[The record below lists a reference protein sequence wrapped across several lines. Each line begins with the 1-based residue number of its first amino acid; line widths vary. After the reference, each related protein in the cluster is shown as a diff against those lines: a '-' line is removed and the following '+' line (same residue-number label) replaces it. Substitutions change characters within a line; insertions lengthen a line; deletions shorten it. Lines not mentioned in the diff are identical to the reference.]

1 MHKQIFNLLFLL
13 AVFVFPSLVYGQNAT
28 IQGTVTL
35 QNTNNPLHDVVV
47 ILSQLKRSTQTKD
60 DGSYIFEN
68 VPPGTYTVIAH
79 LDRFPDSTGAVSVKA
94 GEAATLDLAL
104 NLLQKEEVV
113 VVVGSEQ
120 SSFDSIPTVDSLDS
134 TELAQK
140 SQASLG
146 DVLDNQPG
154 VAKRSFGVG
163 NSRPVIRG
171 FDGDRV
177 SVTNDGV
184 RSGSLASQSGD
195 HGETVDVLAV
205 ERIEV
210 VKGPATLL
218 YGGSAIGGVVNAV
231 SGHHDVHGS
240 AHPGLRGFATGLG
253 GSNNGQGGG
262 SAGFEYGFRK
272 FLIFG
277 NGGSQRSGDYETP
290 QGKVK
295 NSKSRVSDGSVGFG
309 FYGTKT
315 FFSFSYGY
323 ENGRY
328 GNPFAARFEAEEEE
342 KASKPLLS
350 FLSNKPIL
358 TSTAN
363 LVEEQTEALIDIAF
377 RRHNG
382 RLNVGFR
389 NLETGFIDSLQF
401 SLNYSD
407 YRHKELEDGAAKTIF
422 DNREVV
428 YRGVFEQ
435 QGRGIFSGSFGFS
448 GYHRN
453 YDVVGA
459 EALSPPVDVNSFAAF
474 LLEDIRTDHFQLQ
487 LGARVDKISYD
498 PIGLP
503 KRDFT
508 GFSGAIGLRIPIYSV
523 AAFVAN
529 YTSSY
534 RAPAL
539 EELYN
544 NGPHVGNLA
553 FEIGNADLKRERND
567 GVEFSLR
574 YSGKKLKGEVNYFYY
589 NIRNFVFL
597 APTGNIEDGLIEA
610 NYLQSNSRYTGTE
623 AGLDYEILPNL
634 SINMGLDA
642 VDAEIKAT
650 NSPLPRIPPLRG
662 RIGLEA
668 KYKGFSL
675 RPEVIMAR
683 SQSQVFSTETR
694 TPGYTV
700 VNLLVSYTLVQRHT
714 VQIFSINAFNLG
726 DRLYR
731 NHLSFIKDLAPEIG
745 RGVKFSYTVRF
756 F

>member
-1 MHKQIFNLLFLL
+1 MYKQIIKLFFLL
-13 AVFVFPSLVYGQNAT
+13 AIFVFPSLVYGQNGT
-28 IQGTVTL
+28 IQGTITL
-35 QNTNNPLHDVVV
+35 QENNNPLHDVVV

-60 DGSYIFEN
+60 DGIYVFEN
-68 VPPGTYTVIAH
+68 IPPGTYTVIAH
-79 LDRFPDSTGAVSVKA
+79 LDRFPDASATVTVKS
-94 GEAATLDLAL
+94 GETSTLDLAL
-104 NLLQKEEVV
+104 NLIQQEQITIS
-113 VVVGSEQ
+113 GSGNEQ
-120 SSFDSIPTVDSLDS
+120 SAFESIPTVDAIDS

-140 SQASLG
+140 SPTSLG
-146 DVLDNQPG
+146 EVLDNQPG

-177 SVTNDGV
+177 LVLNDGA

-205 ERIEV
+205 DRIEV

-218 YGGSAIGGVVNAV
+218 YGGNAIGGVVNAI

-240 AHPGLRGFATGLG
+240 SHPGLRGYATGLG
-253 GSNNGQGGG
+253 ASNNGQGGG
-262 SAGFEYGFRK
+262 SAGFEYGFK
-272 FLIFG
+272 NFLLFG

-290 QGKVK
+290 QGSVK

-309 FYGTKT
+309 YYGAKT

-328 GNPFAARFEAEEEE
+328 GNPFAARFEAEEER
-342 KASKPLLS
+342 S
-350 FLSNKPIL
+350 SNLIQ
-358 TSTAN
+358 
-363 LVEEQTEALIDIAF
+363 EQTEDLIDIAF

-382 RLNVGFR
+382 RFNLGFR
-389 NLETGFIDSLQF
+389 NLETNFIDSLQL
-401 SLNYSD
+401 SLSYSD
-407 YRHKELEDGAAKTIF
+407 YRHKELENGSPNTIF

-435 QGRGIFSGSFGFS
+435 HRRGIFSGSFGFS

-459 EALSPPVDVNSFAAF
+459 EALSPPVDVNNFAAF
-474 LLEDIRTDHFQLQ
+474 TLQDIRTDHFQIQ
-487 LGARVDKISYD
+487 AGARVDRVSYD
-498 PIGLP
+498 PIGLA

-508 GFSGAIGLRIPIYSV
+508 GLSGSIGIRIPIYST

-553 FEIGNADLKRERND
+553 FEIGNANLKRERND

-574 YSGKKLKGEVNYFYY
+574 YSGKKLRGEANFFYY

-597 APTGNIEDGLIEA
+597 APTGNITDGLIEA
-610 NYLQSNSRYTGTE
+610 NYLQADSRYSGTE
-623 AGLDYEILPNL
+623 VGLDYSILPNL

-642 VDAEIKAT
+642 VDAEIKAS
-650 NSPLPRIPPLRG
+650 NSALPRIPPLRG
-662 RIGLEA
+662 RIGLDA
-668 KYKGFSL
+668 RYKGFNL
-675 RPEVIMAR
+675 KPEIIMAR
-683 SQSQVFSTETR
+683 AQNQIFSTETR

-700 VNLLVSYTLVQRHT
+700 INLLASYTLVQKHT
-714 VQIFSINAFNLG
+714 VQIFSVNAFNLG

-745 RGVKFSYTVRF
+745 RGVKFTYTVRF

>member
-1 MHKQIFNLLFLL
+1 MYKQIIQLIFFLS
-13 AVFVFPSLVYGQNAT
+13 VFLFPSLIYAQNAT

-35 QNTNNPLHDVVV
+35 QESNNPIHDVVV
-47 ILSQLKRSTQTKD
+47 ILSQLKRSTQTND
-60 DGSYIFEN
+60 DGTYVFEN
-68 VPPGTYTVIAH
+68 IPPGNYTVIAH
-79 LDRFPDSTGAVSVKA
+79 LDRFPDSSQNVSVKA
-94 GEAATLDLAL
+94 GETTTLDLTL
-104 NLLQKEEVV
+104 SLLQEENITISGR
-113 VVVGSEQ
+113 GSEQ
-120 SSFDSIPTVDSLDS
+120 SAFESIPTVDALDS

-140 SQASLG
+140 SPTSLG
-146 DVLDNQPG
+146 DALDNRPG
-154 VAKRSFGVG
+154 IAKRSFGVG
-163 NSRPVIRG
+163 NSRPVIRS

-177 SVTNDGV
+177 LVLNDGA

-195 HGETVDVLAV
+195 HGETIDVLAV
-205 ERIEV
+205 DRIEV

-218 YGGSAIGGVVNAV
+218 YGGNAIGGVVNAV
-231 SGHHDVHGS
+231 SGHHDIHGS
-240 AHPGLRGFATGLG
+240 AHPGFRGYATGLG

-262 SAGFEYGFRK
+262 SGGFEYGFK
-272 FLIFG
+272 NFLLFG

-290 QGKVK
+290 LGKVE
-295 NSKSRVSDGSVGFG
+295 NSKSRTSNGSIGFG
-309 FYGTKT
+309 FYGQKT

-328 GNPFAARFEAEEEE
+328 GNPFAAQFEAEEERV
-342 KASKPLLS
+342 KNNV
-350 FLSNKPIL
+350 SNIPL
-358 TSTAN
+358 TSKS
-363 LVEEQTEALIDIAF
+363 LIETEAPQEEFIDIAF

-382 RLNVGFR
+382 RLNLGFR
-389 NLETGFIDSLQF
+389 NIESGIFDSFQV

-407 YRHKELEDGAAKTIF
+407 YRHKELENGFPNTIF

-435 QGRGIFSGSFGFS
+435 RSKGIFSGSFGFS

-459 EALSPPVDVNSFAAF
+459 EALSPPVDVNNFSAFAV
-474 LLEDIRTDHFQLQ
+474 EDVRTDHFQLQ
-487 LGARVDKISYD
+487 LGGRVDRIAYD

-503 KRDFT
+503 KREFT

-544 NGPHVGNLA
+544 NGPHIGNLA
-553 FEIGNADLKRERND
+553 FEIGDANLKRERND

-574 YSGKKLKGEVNYFYY
+574 YSGKKLRGEVNYFYY

-597 APTGNIEDGLIEA
+597 APTGNIQDGLIEA
-610 NYLQSNSRYTGTE
+610 NYLQSDSRHTGTE
-623 AGLDYEILPNL
+623 IGFDYQLLPNL
-634 SINMGLDA
+634 SINAGLDA

-662 RIGLEA
+662 RVGLEA
-668 KYKGFSL
+668 RYKNISL
-675 RPEVIMAR
+675 KPEVIMAR
-683 SQSQVFSTETR
+683 SQNQLFSTETR
-694 TPGYTV
+694 TAGYTV
-700 VNLLVSYTLVQRHT
+700 VNLLASYTLVQKHT
-714 VQIFSINAFNLG
+714 VQIFSVSAFNLG
-726 DRLYR
+726 NRLYR

-745 RGVKFSYTVRF
+745 RGVKFTYTVKF

>member
-1 MHKQIFNLLFLL
+1 MYKQIINLFFLL
-13 AVFVFPSLVYGQNAT
+13 AVFIFPSLVYAQNGT
-28 IQGTVTL
+28 IQGTVIL
-35 QNTNNPLHDVVV
+35 QESNNPLHDVVV
-47 ILSQLKRSTQTKD
+47 ILGQLKRSTQTKD
-60 DGSYIFEN
+60 DGTYVFEN
-68 VPPGTYTVIAH
+68 IPPGNYTVIAH
-79 LDRFPDSTGAVSVKA
+79 LDRFPDTSANITVKL
-94 GEAATLDLAL
+94 GETSTLDLAL
-104 NLLQKEEVV
+104 SLVQEEQVTISGN
-113 VVVGSEQ
+113 GSEQ
-120 SSFDSIPTVDSLDS
+120 SAFESIPTVDALNS

-146 DVLDNQPG
+146 EVLDNQPG

-177 SVTNDGV
+177 LVLNDGA

-205 ERIEV
+205 DRIEV

-218 YGGSAIGGVVNAV
+218 YGGNAIGGVVNAI

-240 AHPGLRGFATGLG
+240 AHPGVRGYATGLG

-262 SAGFEYGFRK
+262 SAGLEYGFGN

-290 QGKVK
+290 IGSIK
-295 NSKSRVSDGSVGFG
+295 NSKARVSDGSGGFG

-328 GNPFAARFEAEEEE
+328 GNPFAARFEAEEE
-342 KASKPLLS
+342 KGFNPNS
-350 FLSNKPIL
+350 FLAQQAFPFPRKV
-358 TSTAN
+358 
-363 LVEEQTEALIDIAF
+363 LVGDEAEPTIDIAF

-382 RLNVGFR
+382 RFNLGFR

-407 YRHKELEDGAAKTIF
+407 YRHKELENNFPNTIF

-435 QGRGIFSGSFGFS
+435 RNRGIFSGSFGLS

-459 EALSPPVDVNSFAAF
+459 EALSPPVDVNNFAAF
-474 LLEDIRTDHFQLQ
+474 GLENLRTDHFQLQ
-487 LGARVDKISYD
+487 FGGRVDRIAYN

-508 GFSGAIGLRIPIYSV
+508 GFSTAIGVRIPIKST

-539 EELYN
+539 EELFN

-553 FEIGNADLKRERND
+553 FEIGDVNLKRERND

-574 YSGKKLKGEVNYFYY
+574 YAGKKLRGEVNYFYY

-597 APTGNIEDGLIEA
+597 APTGNIQDGLIEA
-610 NYLQSNSRYTGTE
+610 QYLQANSRYTGTE
-623 AGLDYEILPNL
+623 AGVEYQVLPNL

-668 KYKGFSL
+668 RYKGFTL
-675 RPEVIMAR
+675 KPEVIMAR
-683 SQSQVFSTETR
+683 AQNQIFSTETR
-694 TPGYTV
+694 TAGYTT
-700 VNLLVSYTLVQRHT
+700 VNLLGSYTLVQKHS
-714 VQIFSINAFNLG
+714 VQIFSVNAFNLG

-745 RGVKFSYTVRF
+745 RGVKFSYTIRF